1 MLSFINIF
9 KKSVNYNYV
18 KKYLLVFI
26 SIFTLFTALG
36 TLYSIYNSADAN
48 PKLIWVFLILGLV
61 SFFVLFVAISAE
73 IFKLIKNIRLN
84 AAGSILQKK
93 IVAVFATIAII
104 PVLIVAIFAVV
115 FFEKGIQGWFSKR
128 VATALEKSAAIAE
141 NYTQE
146 TRKRIEGDILFIS
159 LRLSRI
165 NNITYK
171 NKTNINY
178 LLNTLSTERGA
189 NELAIISS
197 KGNILFASRNSY
209 FLPSNISPSKIFS
222 QRANTESP
230 IVFLETNNNRINVI
244 TPIIGHIGLYLF
256 FSRYLDPVIIY
267 NLRSVQQAINDYNL
281 AKKESAGSRITFTMV
296 FIAVAVLLLLLA
308 VWLGINFAN
317 SITHPIALLVEA
329 SERVSKGNLKFK
341 IASSSNNNN
350 EIYKLIISFNKMIK
364 QLYDQ
369 RKDLV
374 TANQQIDDRRR
385 FTESIITG
393 VKSGVLGVSS
403 EDNIFLVNKSALEL
417 LEIDASK
424 LIGIKVFDI
433 FPQLKLFID
442 DIKRAEINYKE
453 KQLDYIIKGKKNTFI
468 IGVSFENYINL
479 NSGYVI
485 TIENITELIKIQ
497 RAAAWSDIAR
507 KIAHEIKN
515 PLTPIQLAADRLKL
529 KYLKGIKGDKEIFI
543 NCIDTIIRQ
552 VSTIHRMVN
561 GFSTFAQMPRPIFE
575 IITMNEI
582 IKGCVSMAKLAN
594 KNIIVTSN
602 LLKLK
607 TIKLK
612 ADPNLVNQAFNNLI
626 KNSIN
631 AINERPINEQKPNLK
646 GKIYI
651 ELLTDNNFCTLLVKD
666 NGKGLPE
673 DKEYLTEP
681 YISRSQKGSGLG
693 LAIVKKIMEDHK
705 GYLELANNSNESGAS
720 VSLLFPLDNN

>member
-1 MLSFINIF
+1 MLIL
-9 KKSVNYNYV
+9 KKFNFLIKNNFN
-18 KKYLLVFI
+18 KNYLLVFVSVFSFI
-26 SIFTLFTALG
+26 TALG
-36 TLYSIYNSADAN
+36 TLYSIYNSADSN
-48 PKLIWVFLILGLV
+48 PKLVWFFLVLGLV
-61 SFFVLFVAISAE
+61 SFFILFISISAE
-73 IFKLIKNIRLN
+73 ITKLIKNIRLN

-104 PVLIVAIFAVV
+104 PVLIVAIFAVI

-146 TRKRIEGDILFIS
+146 TRKRIEGDVLFIS
-159 LRLSRI
+159 LRLSQI
-165 NNITYK
+165 NDINYK
-171 NKTNINY
+171 NKNNIDY
-178 LLNTLSTERGA
+178 LLNTLSTDRGA

-281 AKKESAGSRITFTMV
+281 AKKESTGSRITFTMV

-341 IASSSNNNN
+341 IPSNSNKNN

-403 EDNIFLVNKSALEL
+403 DDKIFLVNKSALDL

-424 LIGIKVFDI
+424 LIGEKVFDI
-433 FPQLKLFID
+433 FPQLKVFID
-442 DIKRAEINYKE
+442 DIKRSEKKYKE
-453 KQLDYIIKGKKNTFI
+453 KQLDYLLKGKKNTFI

-497 RAAAWSDIAR
+497 RTAAWSDIAK

-515 PLTPIQLAADRLKL
+515 PLTPIQLSADRLKI
-529 KYLKGIKGDKEIFI
+529 KYLKSIKGDKEIFI

-552 VSTIHRMVN
+552 VTTIHRMVN
-561 GFSTFAQMPRPIFE
+561 SFSTFAQMPRPIFE
-575 IITMNEI
+575 VININKI
-582 IKGCVSMAKLAN
+582 IKGSISMTKLAN
-594 KNIIVTSN
+594 KNITITSN
-602 LLKLK
+602 LSDIK
-607 TIKLK
+607 TISLK
-612 ADPNLVNQAFNNLI
+612 ADPNLINQALNNLI

-631 AINERPINEQKPNLK
+631 AINEKKIDKSTLK
-646 GKIYI
+646 GKIHI
-651 ELLTDNNFCTLLVKD
+651 ELLTKDNFCLLLVKD
-666 NGKGLPE
+666 NGIGLPD
-673 DKEYLTEP
+673 DKEHLTEP
-681 YISRSQKGSGLG
+681 YISRSTKGSGLG
-693 LAIVKKIMEDHK
+693 LAVVKKIMEDHK
-705 GYLELANNSNESGAS
+705 GYLELENNSIKGGAN